1 MNTGEKIDYMIQ
13 CLKVAKAEY
22 DYTVDYVINQPTE
35 RSELWKFLDTHRAP
49 NKALIKDNLRNVARI
64 GNSVVPIMAQK
75 LVEANC
81 PYLKTGERMPNMSID
96 NTEEQLRFAQVKS
109 MKIELKE
116 IDKDTL
122 KVRDVL

>member
-96 NTEEQLRFAQVKS
+96 DTQEQLRFA
-109 MKIELKE
+109 
-116 IDKDTL
+116 
-122 KVRDVL
+122 

>member
-1 MNTGEKIDYMIQ
+1 MCGKGAVMNTGEKIDYMIQ

-81 PYLKTGERMPNMSID
+81 PYLKAGERMPNMSID
-96 NTEEQLRFAQVKS
+96 NTEEQLRFA
-109 MKIELKE
+109 
-116 IDKDTL
+116 
-122 KVRDVL
+122 

>member
-1 MNTGEKIDYMIQ
+1 MNTGEKIAYMIQ

-64 GNSVVPIMAQK
+64 GNSVVPIMAEN

-81 PYLKTGERMPNMSID
+81 PYLKVGERMPNMSID
-96 NTEEQLRFAQVKS
+96 NTEEQLRFA
-109 MKIELKE
+109 
-116 IDKDTL
+116 
-122 KVRDVL
+122 

>member
-64 GNSVVPIMAQK
+64 GNSVVPIMAEN

-81 PYLKTGERMPNMSID
+81 PYLKVGERMPNMSID
-96 NTEEQLRFAQVKS
+96 NTEEQLRFA
-109 MKIELKE
+109 
-116 IDKDTL
+116 
-122 KVRDVL
+122 

>member
-1 MNTGEKIDYMIQ
+1 MCGKGAVMNAGEKIDYMIQ
-13 CLKVAKAEY
+13 CLKVATAEY

-64 GNSVVPIMAQK
+64 GNSVVPVMAEK

-81 PYLKTGERMPNMSID
+81 PYLKTGERTPNMSID
-96 NTEEQLRFAQVKS
+96 DTQEQLRFA
-109 MKIELKE
+109 
-116 IDKDTL
+116 
-122 KVRDVL
+122 

>member
-1 MNTGEKIDYMIQ
+1 MCGKGAVMNTGEKIDYMIQ

-81 PYLKTGERMPNMSID
+81 PYLKVGERVPNLIIND
-96 NTEEQLRFAQVKS
+96 TQEQLRFA
-109 MKIELKE
+109 
-116 IDKDTL
+116 
-122 KVRDVL
+122 

>member
-1 MNTGEKIDYMIQ
+1 MCGKGAVMNTGEKIDYMIQ

-64 GNSVVPIMAQK
+64 GNSVVPIMAEN

-81 PYLKTGERMPNMSID
+81 PYLKVGERMPNMSID
-96 NTEEQLRFAQVKS
+96 NTEEQLRFA
-109 MKIELKE
+109 
-116 IDKDTL
+116 
-122 KVRDVL
+122 